1 MDMTRISYKEYNCG
15 RCGKENRKRF
25 IQSCVNI
32 MRILLHILQKYFDK
46 HSKFLTYIN
55 SNCQVNT
62 LNMILLLASRPGNW
76 QDRHVGVIEGG

>member
-1 MDMTRISYKEYNCG
+1 
-15 RCGKENRKRF
+15 
-25 IQSCVNI
+25 